1 MNQQIGMNERGL
13 TPPQSGDPLFG
24 ADIPRARHRRVV
36 RPLTALAAV
45 GLTTGA
51 VLLGGCGS
59 SSKPAYCTQVA
70 DFEKSVKALGS
81 VSIGSSTSGL
91 LPVLANVES
100 SAKSLETALKSEFGP
115 EVTAL
120 KSSIVALGT
129 SAKQLAGL
137 SGSEALTQAAATIPV
152 EITAIKA
159 AATNL
164 QNATKSGCQ

>member
-1 MNQQIGMNERGL
+1 MNEHIGVNEHGSSPPRPGAPRSGAVIVRTGRRG
-13 TPPQSGDPLFG
+13 
-24 ADIPRARHRRVV
+24 RV

-45 GLTTGA
+45 GLTAGA

-59 SSKPAYCTQVA
+59 ASKPAYCTQVA
-70 DFEKSVKALGS
+70 NFEKSVQALGS
-81 VSIGSSTSGL
+81 VSFGSSTSGL

-100 SAKSLETALKSEFGP
+100 SAKSLAGALKSEFGP
-115 EVTAL
+115 QVTTL

-137 SGSEALTQAAATIPV
+137 SGSQALTQAAATIPAEV
-152 EITAIKA
+152 TAVKA

-164 QNATKSGCQ
+164 QNATKSNCQ